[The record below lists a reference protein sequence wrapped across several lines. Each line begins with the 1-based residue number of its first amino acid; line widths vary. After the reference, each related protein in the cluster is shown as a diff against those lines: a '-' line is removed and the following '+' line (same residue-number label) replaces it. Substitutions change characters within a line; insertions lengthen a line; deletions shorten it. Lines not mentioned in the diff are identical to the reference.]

1 MTIRRGWK
9 FLNPRGASEWEGVEY
24 PYSLPAPGE
33 KWGAWMRHPEPAE
46 MDGKASGPGR
56 LHVMRQLDARY
67 APETWWVWFAEVR
80 GVVGED
86 EEKLGATEVRLRR
99 VTPRAFWRIIRWGWC
114 AGANLEGVD
123 LRRANLYGANLYGAD
138 LYRAN
143 LQGANLE
150 GANLEGAN
158 LYGANLR
165 RANLEGAN
173 LRRANLEGANLYG
186 ANLEGANLYG
196 ATLEGVER

>member
-33 KWGAWMRHPEPAE
+33 KWGAWMRHPEPA
-46 MDGKASGPGR
+46 GPGR

-67 APETWWVWFAEVR
+67 APEIWSLWFAEAR
-80 GVVGED
+80 GVVCED

-114 AGANLEGVD
+114 AGANL
-123 LRRANLYGANLYGAD
+123 R
-138 LYRAN
+138 RAN

-150 GANLEGAN
+150 GADLDGANLEGVDLRRADLDGAN

-165 RANLEGAN
+165 RANL
-173 LRRANLEGANLYG
+173 RRANLEG
-186 ANLEGANLYG
+186 
-196 ATLEGVER
+196 VER